1 MKGVDHG
8 HSAESC
14 GLFHLFQKF
23 IDITRQNILVWW
35 AMHGRVNAIDFR
47 ACIMLMMVFTMR
59 HVRLQI
65 QRKRYCSQ
73 FQVAKYLS
81 LPWIS
86 KAIYA
91 SEKNNYI
98 GFRRQTCEK
107 PWYLNINL
115 RFALENLFSFNISF
129 SLVISK
135 GIIHHQSSQNEIL
148 RYSSW
153 NFATTNSFKIRYS
166 WCWLLLR

>member
-1 MKGVDHG
+1 MLTKYYEERVITGRKIMNTNTRNFTWQSACSQLAELIEILLSFTMNFWWLNRHSLQRKWSGWIVG

-47 ACIMLMMVFTMR
+47 ACIMLMMVFTMQ

-65 QRKRYCSQ
+65 QRKRYYSQ

-91 SEKNNYI
+91 
-98 GFRRQTCEK
+98 
-107 PWYLNINL
+107 
-115 RFALENLFSFNISF
+115 
-129 SLVISK
+129 
-135 GIIHHQSSQNEIL
+135 
-148 RYSSW
+148 
-153 NFATTNSFKIRYS
+153 
-166 WCWLLLR
+166 